1 VPRLIILLKSV
12 LRIQFTIC
20 TLQKDLKG
28 YVLKSELDFLMLG
41 VNVKTVIFSTVAM
54 FVFAACERGY
64 SVFVRNTSPTPLF
77 VKTYPSIESFFYSVH
92 SSYYDS
98 ILVRKVRTENNISVY
113 KIDKYEKF
121 LVWAY
126 LDKKPMVNEFPFD
139 YIALFSGSDSIVL
152 DSKLKIIEA
161 VKQDGGKKRNF
172 YLEINK

>member
-1 VPRLIILLKSV
+1 
-12 LRIQFTIC
+12 
-20 TLQKDLKG
+20 
-28 YVLKSELDFLMLG
+28 M
-41 VNVKTVIFSTVAM
+41 KTAFFSIFAM
-54 FVFAACERGY
+54 FVFAACEPGY
-64 SVFVRNTSPTPLF
+64 SIFVKNNSPTPLF
-77 VKTYPSIESFFYSVH
+77 VKTYPSIESFYDSAH

-126 LDKKPMVNEFPFD
+126 LDKKPMVNEFPFE

-161 VKQDGGKKRNF
+161 IKQAGGKKRNF